1 MFPSPLA
8 KIPDT
13 LVSIV
18 TGVCVPGK
26 QFYILKA
33 MWSSCKVIFRKKRRK
48 TNNSEMG
55 RFSTFSFS
63 VSFFGSDTGIWDSK
77 GPLLGQWGF
86 TCLFHLAMDMFF
98 LIASRGIICRIAFII
113 KDFTVKWINGKK
125 FKEVT
130 KMIKGWESMTSE
142 ERGQEHTIYSLPKG
156 I

>member
-1 MFPSPLA
+1 MFPSPPA

-63 VSFFGSDTGIWDSK
+63 VSFFGPDTRIWDSK
-77 GPLLGQWGF
+77 GPLPW
-86 TCLFHLAMDMFF
+86 TVRFHLLLSLSNGYVFS
-98 LIASRGIICRIAFII
+98 IASRGIICRIAFII

-142 ERGQEHTIYSLPKG
+142 ERCQEHTIYSLPKG